1 MRRDAMSVN
10 LKKKPVSRTE
20 DWQIKKDAEHFFV
33 SSVMWWQTGT
43 DLLEVL
49 ARQAKLDKGTGVKQC
64 AVYKVPLPEDAPY
77 EINFYAPQVEGAELV
92 TVIEYGFKK

>member
-1 MRRDAMSVN
+1 MSVN

-20 DWQIKKDAEHFFV
+20 DWQMQKDGEHFFV
-33 SSVMWWQTGT
+33 SSTMWWQTGT
-43 DLLEVL
+43 DLLDVL
-49 ARQAKLDKGTGVKQC
+49 SRQAKLDRGTGVKQC

-92 TVIEYGFKK
+92 TVVEYGFKK